1 MRLGATDSFHNTIC
15 AIAAI
20 EPWKRRSGA
29 APADREDPA
38 SEREADCHLVPAWPG
53 LSAGVMPV
61 SPRQGNAVPQIAI
74 YVPPAARWKI
84 SDQPSDGQLYPGRL
98 QPPSRGQTRAFR
110 ARHGYRRQAMATPG
124 HRSYG
129 AGESGARMFAK
140 AHQDGHSGP
149 ARGTPADSRDRRSA
163 AA

>member
-1 MRLGATDSFHNTIC
+1 
-15 AIAAI
+15 
-20 EPWKRRSGA
+20 
-29 APADREDPA
+29 
-38 SEREADCHLVPAWPG
+38 
-53 LSAGVMPV
+53 VMPV

-110 ARHGYRRQAMATPG
+110 ARHGYQRQAMATPG